1 MINQHSFVTIS
12 DSWVKDQETHQE
24 IHWVF
29 ISLWLL
35 WFDVFGHNICQQ
47 EIVVDICMGNNL
59 VLKNLA
65 SIWLIFVF
73 NTLHPSPNITIWQ
86 KEEKTLQR
94 NCFCLFSWWL
104 EPILHTCTCKLNN
117 ETQPYNKMCLVKLKT
132 FQKRE
137 AVHVILKS
145 SKQWVFETITKQL
158 LLWFTHYNTLENF
171 GLGSS
176 SCISSWW
183 FFFKTID
190 LIHGGLW
197 SLLRLYN

>member
-1 MINQHSFVTIS
+1 MLN
-12 DSWVKDQETHQE
+12 
-24 IHWVF
+24 WVF

-65 SIWLIFVF
+65 SIWIIFVF
-73 NTLHPSPNITIWQ
+73 NALHPSQNITIWQ
-86 KEEKTLQR
+86 KRRKKNLQR
-94 NCFCLFSWWL
+94 NCLCLFSWWL

-145 SKQWVFETITKQL
+145 SKHESSRLKQRVFETKTKQL
-158 LLWFTHYNTLENF
+158 LLWFPHYNNF
-171 GLGSS
+171 RNF
-176 SCISSWW
+176 W
-183 FFFKTID
+183 FRKFFLHQFMVIFSK
-190 LIHGGLW
+190 
-197 SLLRLYN
+197 